1 MGRGPG
7 VNCLGAGNQ
16 VSEDRGVK
24 CPGVGV
30 RIIRG
35 TVGGGGGGRTVKGRG
50 QTVRRTRDQGRTAQI
65 PIDSTSHG
73 LGRHLI
79 ACSFLS
85 AFERT
90 VLRASYGGGST
101 LPRQV
106 SSGCE
111 SETSVVSSAL
121 IFFNRVVNTRW
132 YQNQHFDMI
141 LDMIISDSANS
152 SPSNIHD
159 FIYNYVDSTYC
170 GHDSRSLLNY
180 YFDSLAQIKLS
191 FQSNW

>member
-1 MGRGPG
+1 M
-7 VNCLGAGNQ
+7 
-16 VSEDRGVK
+16 
-24 CPGVGV
+24 
-30 RIIRG
+30 
-35 TVGGGGGGRTVKGRG
+35 
-50 QTVRRTRDQGRTAQI
+50 
-65 PIDSTSHG
+65 SHG
-73 LGRHLI
+73 LGRHFF
-79 ACSFLS
+79 ARSFLS

-90 VLRASYGGGST
+90 VLSMSYGDGAT

-111 SETSVVSSAL
+111 SEASVVSSAL
-121 IFFNRVVNTRW
+121 IFFNRIVSTRW

-170 GHDSRSLLNY
+170 GHDSRSLINY
-180 YFDSLAQIKLS
+180 YLDSLAQIKLY